1 MSNLV
6 DSIII
11 FRILKKLTTPWEK
24 TKAFQ
29 TGLIDKQGK
38 ILVKKKDRTSEQK
51 AAFTLLDRLVFNMK
65 RLIAKVPG
73 GKTQIGSYVAALALI
88 KEYVEKEA
96 NEETA
101 KVLVEKMEEQEII
114 PRIKHDLSNIEG
126 FLDAFEEEFMREMN
140 SGAGIGGA
148 FDGAQ
153 SNAAANATGMAAPTG
168 RSSKKRKGIEKVLQ
182 RRL

>member
-6 DSIII
+6 DTVVV

-29 TGLIDKQGK
+29 AGLLDKKGN
-38 ILVKKKDRTSEQK
+38 ILVKKADRTPEQK
-51 AAFTLLDRLVFNMK
+51 KAYSTLDRLVFNLK
-65 RLIAKVPG
+65 RLLQKVPG
-73 GKTQIGSYVAALALI
+73 GGSQIGSYVAALALL
-88 KEYVEKEA
+88 KEYVEEESNKE
-96 NEETA
+96 TS
-101 KVLVEKMEEQEII
+101 KVLLEKMEEHNLA
-114 PRIKHDLSNIEG
+114 PSIKHDLSTKEG
-126 FLDAFEEEFMREMN
+126 FLDAFEEEFIREMN

-153 SNAAANATGMAAPTG
+153 TNAASNVTGMAAPTG
-168 RSSKKRKGIEKVLQ
+168 PGKKKKGIEKVLR